1 MPAAVPG
8 SRGGGWSPRNLG
20 RGGVC
25 RRNPS
30 EQTCA
35 PSAGPVFP
43 QVIQIVRACSSGPP
57 LPLRPGWPLTCA
69 AFALGLRVPQTLLR
83 AGFLFNSH
91 LAMELKMQIPSIR
104 SPAPTIPIVHFR
116 SRTQKSFSFSQVA
129 QGILTLAMAVL

>member
-1 MPAAVPG
+1 MRPT
-8 SRGGGWSPRNLG
+8 
-20 RGGVC
+20 C
-25 RRNPS
+25 R
-30 EQTCA
+30 
-35 PSAGPVFP
+35 AGPVFP
-43 QVIQIVRACSSGPP
+43 QVIQIVRACSSDPP
-57 LPLRPGWPLTCA
+57 LPLRPGWPLACA

-83 AGFLFNSH
+83 AGFLFDSH